1 MLPYVPGLS
10 GAARG
15 GGPGRPAGP
24 GREAPTPSH
33 AITFFCPK
41 RKRLPRRPPRPD
53 VLVLFCVRGPEGAE
67 VRDAPA
73 RRQAGTQAEQG
84 GGGRGLGGSDPGA
97 NAPRVRGRDGAGAC
111 VPRPPPGAVF
121 FWSAFLERAPRWC
134 RWPQGPGA
142 VVRAGRAQAGAGGA
156 VDGATLSGSSR
167 CCGGPGQGAGACPAQ
182 AQGGPGSV
190 L

>member
-111 VPRPPPGAVF
+111 VPRSPPGAVF
-121 FWSAFLERAPRWC
+121 FWSAFF
-134 RWPQGPGA
+134 GA
-142 VVRAGRAQAGAGGA
+142 SPSVVPVAAGAGSRGA
-156 VDGATLSGSSR
+156 
-167 CCGGPGQGAGACPAQ
+167 CGQGAGRCWRCCGWCYFVWQ
-182 AQGGPGSV
+182 